1 MRSYPLL
8 IDGIEDLGSGWT
20 YVIHASELIRDLEG
34 SFTFKRQLELGKLD
48 PSSVETNRVAGR
60 CASGGI
66 DECRRAVDAASRAW
80 REFSLFPLSE
90 RLAIVAAVYSQLKE
104 RAGEMIEVL
113 ISEGHPR
120 RLAEWE
126 ISGML
131 STSCPETLGWLKDQL
146 EREVTWEGQRLM
158 MVRRPDGVVCVSP
171 PQNAA
176 ASNSFMGVLALLAGN
191 SIVMRAPQ
199 ATPLGVMFLYHEIVR
214 PVLAKHG
221 VPGGALNLISGEG
234 RAITKS
240 WVNDARVNTVFFF
253 GHSKTGLRI
262 GLDCAE
268 KGKKAVLELSG
279 NDGLVVWNDAD
290 LGGAATA
297 LLESFYGSTQIC
309 MVPKFAVVHPS
320 VAVEFF
326 ENFLSLV
333 GELRPGYPDDPSTVL
348 TPVSKVAQFSEMLA
362 EAEQQGAAVLCGGR
376 RVEVDGTPSYKGPF
390 VEPTVLRVDGFD
402 LAERLSCVRDETFFP
417 LLPIVV
423 PSAGSE
429 DSLLDQTIEFL
440 NSNRYALRNSFWSRN
455 RAVVERVIKE
465 VHNAGNLK
473 VNTSHIGFPPYLGTH
488 GGAGFTGGPYGEMN
502 YPTLRLSRLQGVQV
516 GV

>member
-8 IDGIEDLGSGWT
+8 IDGMEDLGSGWT

-34 SFTFKRQLELGKLD
+34 AFTCKRQLELGKIE
-48 PSSVETNRVAGR
+48 PSSVEAGRIAGR

-80 REFSLFPLSE
+80 REFSRFPLAE
-90 RLAIVAAVYSQLKE
+90 RLAIVAAVHDQLEE

-131 STSCPETLGWLKDQL
+131 SNCCPETLGWLKNQL
-146 EREVTWEGQRLM
+146 EREIQWKTHRLAM
-158 MVRRPDGVVCVSP
+158 IRRPDGVVCVSP

-176 ASNSFMGVLALLAGN
+176 ASNSFMGVLALIAGN

-214 PVLAKHG
+214 PVLEKHG
-221 VPGGALNLISGEG
+221 VPGGAINLISGEG

-240 WVNDARVNTVFFF
+240 WLNDSRVDTVFFF

-262 GLDCAE
+262 GLDCME
-268 KGKKAVLELSG
+268 KGKKAILELSG
-279 NDGLVVWNDAD
+279 NDGFVVWNDAD
-290 LGGAATA
+290 LDGAADA

-309 MVPKFAVVHPS
+309 MVPKYAIVHPS
-320 VAVEFF
+320 VAAEFIDR
-326 ENFLSLV
+326 FLAIV
-333 GELRPGYPDDPSTVL
+333 GRVRPGYPDDSNTIL

-362 EAEQQGAAVLCGGR
+362 EAEQQGAATLCGGR
-376 RVEVDGTPSYKGPF
+376 RLEVDGTPSYKGLF
-390 VEPTVLRVDGFD
+390 IEPTVVRVNGFE
-402 LAERLSCVRDETFFP
+402 LANRLSCVREETFFP

-423 PSAGSE
+423 PSADRE
-429 DSLLDQTIEFL
+429 DVLLERTIEFL
-440 NSNRYALRNSFWSRN
+440 NSNKYALRNSFWSRD
-455 RAVVERVIKE
+455 RAVVDKVVRD

-473 VNTSHIGFPPYLGTH
+473 INTSHMGFPPILGTH

-502 YPTLRLSRLQGVQV
+502 YAPLRLSRLQGIQV
-516 GV
+516 AP